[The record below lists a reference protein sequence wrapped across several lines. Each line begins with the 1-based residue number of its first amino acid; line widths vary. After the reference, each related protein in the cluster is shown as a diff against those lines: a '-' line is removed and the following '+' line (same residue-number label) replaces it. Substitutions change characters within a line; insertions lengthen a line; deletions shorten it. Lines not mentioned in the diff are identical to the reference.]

1 MMGEGEGENGPH
13 VARIRA
19 YPLKGAAGFDL
30 SAVTLDAFGIPGDRC
45 WMLVRPDGLFIS
57 QRTHPRLALIHLSPL
72 PSDGPATEGKE
83 ARSGGGDPPFLARA
97 PGMEPLEI
105 IPVPEGGPRMD
116 VRIHQ
121 DTAEGVVVAE
131 AKEWF
136 STYLRQECHLVYSP
150 PALRRR
156 VDPAFAPGHRTGFS
170 DAYPLLLTT
179 EESLGELNRRLSR
192 PSSML
197 RFRPNLVLR
206 GGRAWEED
214 RWRTLEIGG
223 VRLDLVKPCAR
234 CSVTTVDPGTA
245 LRGKEPL
252 KTLSGFRGWEGKAYF
267 GQNAVFSGRGSF
279 RVGENVRIVEK
290 GDARPP
296 LGG

>member
-1 MMGEGEGENGPH
+1 
-13 VARIRA
+13 
-19 YPLKGAAGFDL
+19 
-30 SAVTLDAFGIPGDRC
+30 
-45 WMLVRPDGLFIS
+45 
-57 QRTHPRLALIHLSPL
+57 
-72 PSDGPATEGKE
+72 
-83 ARSGGGDPPFLARA
+83 
-97 PGMEPLEI
+97 MEPLEI